1 MRVIG
6 LDLSVAQTGVA
17 RADGT
22 TFAVKTRDRDGDT
35 RLCQIRNAVAAVALG
50 ADLAV
55 IEDVPKT
62 SFSTK
67 SLAMVHGAV
76 RSQLLDMGVPYAL
89 CLPAALKSYA
99 VAKGNATK
107 SQLAVAALKRASL
120 EFPTDDE
127 CDAWWL
133 RHAGLD
139 HYGAAEFTLPAAQ
152 RAYLGKFQ
160 WPAGLRPTA
169 GGSAA

>member
-1 MRVIG
+1 MKIIG
-6 LDLSVAQTGVA
+6 LDLSVVQTGVA
-17 RADGT
+17 RIDGS
-22 TFAVKTRDRDGDT
+22 TFIVKTRDRDGDL
-35 RLCQIRNAVAAVALG
+35 RLCQIRNAVAAAALG

-76 RSQLLDMGVPYAL
+76 RSKLLDMGVPYAL

-99 VAKGNATK
+99 VAKGSASK
-107 SQLAVAALKRASL
+107 SQLAVAALKRTGL
-120 EFPTDDE
+120 EFATDDE

-139 HYGAAEFTLPAAQ
+139 FYGEPEFILPTAQ

-160 WPAGLRPTA
+160 WPAGPIPVA